1 MNKYLKM
8 IGFYL
13 VILLI
18 IIVAVTFL
26 NPMKEEVKTIV
37 YSELLVELNNNQV
50 AEIEINN
57 SNVTG
62 VLRSGETFEAVV
74 PQYVIDEQV
83 TPYILENDVKV
94 TITKQQDSWWKYNTH
109 ESYRVLFEHS
119 EVEVYQTKNDLK
131 INWTVAEFSGIK

>member
-37 YSELLVELNNNQV
+37 YSELLTELNNNQV

-83 TPYILENDVKV
+83 TPYILENNVKV
-94 TITKQQDSWWKYNTH
+94 TITKQQLTD
-109 ESYRVLFEHS
+109 LI
-119 EVEVYQTKNDLK
+119 QKNHDK
-131 INWTVAEFSGIK
+131 RKRIFP

>member
-37 YSELLVELNNNQV
+37 YSELLTELNNNQV
-50 AEIEINN
+50 A
-57 SNVTG
+57 
-62 VLRSGETFEAVV
+62 
-74 PQYVIDEQV
+74 
-83 TPYILENDVKV
+83 
-94 TITKQQDSWWKYNTH
+94 
-109 ESYRVLFEHS
+109 
-119 EVEVYQTKNDLK
+119 
-131 INWTVAEFSGIK
+131 

>member
-1 MNKYLKM
+1 M

-37 YSELLVELNNNQV
+37 YSELLTELKNNQV

-57 SNVTG
+57 STVKG
-62 VLRSGETFEAVV
+62 QLRNGRSV
-74 PQYVIDEQV
+74 
-83 TPYILENDVKV
+83 
-94 TITKQQDSWWKYNTH
+94 
-109 ESYRVLFEHS
+109 
-119 EVEVYQTKNDLK
+119 
-131 INWTVAEFSGIK
+131 